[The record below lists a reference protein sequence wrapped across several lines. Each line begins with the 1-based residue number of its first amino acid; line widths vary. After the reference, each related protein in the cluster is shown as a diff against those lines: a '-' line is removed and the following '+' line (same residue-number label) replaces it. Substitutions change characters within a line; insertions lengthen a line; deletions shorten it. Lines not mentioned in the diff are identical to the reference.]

1 MILDISTWWTTME
14 TFEKIYWILAFP
26 TTLLFII
33 LIIMTFVGIDADHD
47 MDMDHDGSIDAD
59 HGIGFQFFSYKNLLG
74 FFTIFAWSGIACI
87 DSGLNVFP
95 TIVISLFSG
104 LLMMLIM
111 ASIFYFISKLSESGN
126 LNINNAIGK
135 VGTAYLPIPGQ
146 RKGMGKVQI
155 KIQGLKTLDAMT
167 DDEKDIKTGLIVD
180 CIDVLNDE
188 ILLVRRSKT

>member
-87 DSGLNVFP
+87 DSKLNVFP